1 MTSTAKWIDEQPGY
15 AVGNA
20 GFLIEVY
27 NENTAGTRFSLD
39 DSPPYTNRSNEPR
52 LVGWCGSY
60 NNVATYGCGA
70 FKVVKVAKNGRL
82 KIEKLSGEDLQS
94 FLEEMGYP
102 DLTEDD

>member
-1 MTSTAKWIDEQPGY
+1 MTSETKFEIVDTTPQPLAKTEGVTMTSTAKWIDEQPGY

-52 LVGWCGSY
+52 LISFNRGYIAFSCH
-60 NNVATYGCGA
+60 GC
-70 FKVVKVAKNGRL
+70 
-82 KIEKLSGEDLQS
+82 
-94 FLEEMGYP
+94 
-102 DLTEDD
+102 